1 MRLTDYFDLS
11 PRNSFG
17 FSSRARYGAEVTRA
31 EEIAEIAQLS
41 ERLDLPLYVLGG
53 GSNCLL
59 PERLRAVVAVMA
71 IKGWCVEDC
80 AEDHIKIT
88 AQAGEDWPS
97 LVAQI
102 TGSGLGGLEN
112 LAGIP
117 GTVGAAPVQ
126 NIGAYGVE
134 LSDVFAHLNA
144 YDRKENRMVT
154 LTKADCRFAYR
165 HSVFKDQP
173 GRYIVSEVTLR
184 LPRPWHPILSY
195 AGLRDLPAPQTPE
208 TVMQAVLAQRAAKL
222 PDWRVLG
229 NVGSFF
235 HNPVV
240 PEETW
245 RALPEMPGHPTDG
258 GVKLSAGWLI
268 DHAGLK
274 GLRIGDAAVHEG
286 HALVIVN
293 HGRATLPEVQALADQ
308 VIRRVRAKFG
318 VTLVPEPITLGSG

>member
-11 PRNSFG
+11 HRNSFG
-17 FSSRARYGAEVTRA
+17 FSSRARYGAEVTRV
-31 EEIAEIAQLS
+31 EEISEIACFA
-41 ERLDLPLYVLGG
+41 ERLDLPLYILGR
-53 GSNCLL
+53 GSNCLF
-59 PERLRAVVAVMA
+59 PERLQGVVAVMA
-71 IKGWCVEDC
+71 IKGWSVDDS
-80 AEDHIKIT
+80 AQDHIKVT

-102 TGSGLGGLEN
+102 TACGIGGLEN

-117 GTVGAAPVQ
+117 GTVGAAPIQ

-134 LSDVFAHLNA
+134 LSDVFERLEA
-144 YDRKENRMVT
+144 YDRNENRMVT

-165 HSVFKDQP
+165 HSVFKEQP

-184 LPRPWHPILSY
+184 LPRPWAPVLSY
-195 AGLRDLPAPQTPE
+195 AGLRDLPTPQTPE

-245 RALPEMPGHPTDG
+245 RALPEMPGHPADG

-274 GLRIGDAAVHEG
+274 GLRIGDAGVHEG

-293 HGRATLPEVQALADQ
+293 HGHATLPQVQALADQ

-318 VTLVPEPITLGSG
+318 VTLVPEPITLGSS